1 MNPLRARL
9 LAAFLMTMLGVTVAP
24 QTAAAIVPS
33 SQITTPA
40 SVLYPLRDSTL
51 PEGGGTLTVAGTSA
65 GIGSVDIR
73 CFIDGEITPEPA
85 SLLATSVPSG
95 SGTFS
100 VTISR
105 LRLPAGFPTKLCAL
119 RAVPHE
125 EKVGAPP
132 GTPSEFKGP
141 LLAPAAFTLSNSNVF
156 GASNTLVANMEFG
169 NPSTCAIESN
179 LYNAAGEASDPMF
192 WCDGVVVDTSESHP
206 GQGRISIDGSVAF
219 SPHTAASLTESL
231 GTTGAP
237 HYTATRAYDEA
248 TGRLALSEEVPYVHC
263 SPEPTVVP
271 PTKASCSSFVPSGV
285 VLHRTWETSDNDLL
299 ATMTDRWT
307 STGGGH
313 SVSFLYYEE
322 LLSSGTPGGVIR
334 FPGSSSYITTTEGQ
348 TIPFPAGPGT
358 LFYKEDA
365 GTPEAGD
372 GLHPQGAMVYDR
384 APSGPAVV
392 IIAPGKTN
400 EYNLFESPY
409 TLTVPAGGEQV
420 IRYAYPQG
428 YGLSEVSSLA
438 AAAMQSFYPSV
449 AISAPGSGT
458 VVGTPSVTVSGTAS
472 DTGALTS
479 VTVNG
484 VAVSA
489 AGPWSTTVA
498 LAPGANT
505 ITATATDQAGLSR
518 STSTTVTYVPPA
530 ARASLL
536 GAIGAIGGKV
546 TFSMSCVGTAGTTC
560 SIHGSL
566 TTVERRRHGKILGIS
581 ARTTRKTVTIGTVS
595 ATIAA
600 GKTSKLTIKLNA
612 TGRRLLAR
620 FGRLPARLSV
630 TSLSQGARSTVLTR
644 TVTIK
649 PAPRRRKHGH

>member
-1 MNPLRARL
+1 MNPVRARL
-9 LAAFLMTMLGVTVAP
+9 LAAALMTTLGAMVAP
-24 QTAAAIVPS
+24 QTAAAIPPS

-51 PEGGGTLTVAGTSA
+51 PEGGGTVTVAGTSA

-73 CFIDGEITPEPA
+73 CFIAGETTAEPI
-85 SLLATSVPSG
+85 SLLASSVPAG

-105 LRLPAGFPTKLCAL
+105 LHLPAGFPTKLCAL

-125 EKVGAPP
+125 EKAGAPP
-132 GTPSEFKGP
+132 GASSEFKGP

-169 NPSTCAIESN
+169 NPATCAIESN

-192 WCDGVVVDTSESHP
+192 WCDGVVHDTEEGLP
-206 GQGRISIDGSVAF
+206 GEGRISIDGGVAF
-219 SPHTAASLTESL
+219 SPHTAAGIAESL

-237 HYTATRAYDEA
+237 DYNATRVYNEA
-248 TGRLALSEEVPYVHC
+248 TGQLALSEEVPYVHC
-263 SPEPTVVP
+263 SPEPKVAP

-285 VLHRTWETSDNDLL
+285 VLHRAWETSDNDLL

-322 LLSSGTPGGVIR
+322 LQSAGTTGGVIR
-334 FPGSSSYITTTEGQ
+334 FPGASSYVTTTKGQ

-365 GTPEAGD
+365 STPETGD

-384 APSGPAVV
+384 APTGPAIV
-392 IIAPGKTN
+392 IIPGEGN
-400 EYNLFESPY
+400 PYNLFESPY
-409 TLTVPAGGEQV
+409 TLAIPAGGEQV
-420 IRYAYPQG
+420 IRYVYPQG
-428 YGLSEVSSLA
+428 YGLSEVTSLA
-438 AAAMQSFYPSV
+438 ATALQSFYPSV
-449 AISAPGSGT
+449 GISAPGSGS

-472 DTGALTS
+472 DTGALSS

-484 VAVSA
+484 AAVSTG
-489 AGPWSTTVA
+489 GPWSTTVA

-518 STSTTVTYVPPA
+518 SASTSVTYVPPA
-530 ARASLL
+530 AHASLL
-536 GAIGAIGGKV
+536 GAISALGGKV
-546 TFSMSCVGTAGTTC
+546 TLSVSCAGAATTTC
-560 SIHGSL
+560 SIHASL
-566 TTVERRRHGKILGIS
+566 TTVERKRHGKILGVS
-581 ARTTRKTVTIGTVS
+581 ARTTRRTVTIGALS

-600 GKTSKLTIKLNA
+600 GRTSKLTIKLNA
-612 TGRRLLAR
+612 TGRKLLAR
-620 FGRLPARLSV
+620 FGKLPARLSV
-630 TSLSQGARSTVLTR
+630 TSLSQRAKSTVLTK

-649 PAPRRRKHGH
+649 PAPKRRKHRP